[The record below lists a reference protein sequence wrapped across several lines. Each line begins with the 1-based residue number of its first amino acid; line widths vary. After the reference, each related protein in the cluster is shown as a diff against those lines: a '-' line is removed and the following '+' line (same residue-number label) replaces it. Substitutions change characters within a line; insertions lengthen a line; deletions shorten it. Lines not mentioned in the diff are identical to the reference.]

1 MARYGGPINKP
12 MFLNGNSGAEVYLD
26 DEGPSKISKI
36 SNFDNNIITF
46 KGPESKM
53 IFEITKEGEIRIGEG
68 YTPTEASEEFLKRLE
83 DKLPEFA
90 NMKCAMLEKENKELS
105 YSIKQL
111 HEDKAE
117 LRHEVQELRLAI
129 DAWHDTIKP

>member
-1 MARYGGPINKP
+1 MARYGGSINKP

-68 YTPTEASEEFLKRLE
+68 YTPTDASEEFLKRLE

>member
-12 MFLNGNSGAEVYLD
+12 MFLNGNSGAAVYLD

-68 YTPTEASEEFLKRLE
+68 YTPTDASEEFLKRLE

>member
-68 YTPTEASEEFLKRLE
+68 YTPTDASEEFLKRLE

>member
-1 MARYGGPINKP
+1 MPRHGGPINKP
-12 MFLNGNSGAEVYLD
+12 MFLNGNSGAVVYLD
-26 DEGPSKISKI
+26 EPKI
-36 SNFDNNIITF
+36 SNFDNSIITF

-68 YTPTEASEEFLKRLE
+68 YTPTDASEEFLKRLK

-90 NMKCAMLEKENKELS
+90 NMRCAMLEKENKELS
-105 YSIKQL
+105 YGIKQL
-111 HEDKAE
+111 QENKAE
-117 LRHEVQELRLAI
+117 LDHEVRELRLAI

>member
-1 MARYGGPINKP
+1 MSRHGGPINKP
-12 MFLNGNSGAEVYLD
+12 MFLNGNSGAVVYLD
-26 DEGPSKISKI
+26 EPKI
-36 SNFDNNIITF
+36 SNFDNSIITF

-68 YTPTEASEEFLKRLE
+68 YTPTDASEEFLKRLK

-90 NMKCAMLEKENKELS
+90 NMRCAMLEKENKELS
-105 YSIKQL
+105 YGIKQL
-111 HEDKAE
+111 QENKAE
-117 LRHEVQELRLAI
+117 LDHEVRELRLAI

>member
-1 MARYGGPINKP
+1 
-12 MFLNGNSGAEVYLD
+12 
-26 DEGPSKISKI
+26 
-36 SNFDNNIITF
+36 
-46 KGPESKM
+46 
-53 IFEITKEGEIRIGEG
+53 
-68 YTPTEASEEFLKRLE
+68 
-83 DKLPEFA
+83 
-90 NMKCAMLEKENKELS
+90 MLEKENKELS

>member
-1 MARYGGPINKP
+1 MARYGGSINKP

-68 YTPTEASEEFLKRLE
+68 YTPTDASEEFLKRLE
-83 DKLPEFA
+83 DKLPEFV
-90 NMKCAMLEKENKELS
+90 NMRCSMLEKENKELS

>member
-36 SNFDNNIITF
+36 SNFDNIITF

>member
-26 DEGPSKISKI
+26 DKGPSKISKI

-68 YTPTEASEEFLKRLE
+68 YTPTEASEEFLKILE

-90 NMKCAMLEKENKELS
+90 NMRCAMLEKENKDLS
-105 YSIKQL
+105 YNIKQL
-111 HEDKAE
+111 QENKAE
-117 LRHEVQELRLAI
+117 LDHEVRELRLAI